1 MVDGMSD
8 MGTTELGAASTPEQA
23 RAAFRD
29 GLVRPTCGIAQG
41 YAQANLMILPKEQA
55 FDFLLFAQRNPKPCP
70 LLEVMEPGVTAL
82 VTAPGAD
89 IRTDVPLYRVWKRGE
104 LVAEVPDIREY
115 WRSDLVTFVIGC
127 SFTFEFPLMEAG
139 VPVRH
144 ITAGRNVP
152 MYDTSIEC
160 RSAGAFHST
169 MVVSMRGI
177 PSTQVADACR
187 ISGYYPSVHG
197 APVCVGDPS
206 AIGIDDIM
214 HPDYGDAPRVG
225 AGRCAGVLGVR
236 RDPAGRGD
244 GVQTGIRDHARAG
257 AHVHHQ
263 QTRFGIHGVRGSA
276 MSAVVAGSV
285 TGIDMNSD
293 MGESFGRWTLGDD
306 EALLDVVSSANVACG
321 FHAGD
326 PSVMLRTLSYAA
338 SRGVMV
344 GAHVAYRDLAGFGR
358 RYVDESPDELK
369 ADVMYQ
375 IAALE
380 GMARSVGA
388 QVRYVKPH
396 GALYNRIVRDES
408 QAAAVVEA
416 IRSVDASLA
425 ILTQPGAVVGRLA
438 AQAGLRVF
446 HEAFAD
452 RAYNVD
458 GTLVSR
464 RLPDAVIA
472 DPAEV
477 AARVLRMVCEHEV
490 VAIDGTVVPL
500 NADSVCVHGDSPS
513 AVAMARAVRAR
524 LESEGVAIRAF
535 AGDAAASAARD

>member
-1 MVDGMSD
+1 MAVQETDGR
-8 MGTTELGAASTPEQA
+8 Q
-23 RAAFRD
+23 
-29 GLVRPTCGIAQG
+29 
-41 YAQANLMILPKEQA
+41 
-55 FDFLLFAQRNPKPCP
+55 
-70 LLEVMEPGVTAL
+70 TA
-82 VTAPGAD
+82 
-89 IRTDVPLYRVWKRGE
+89 
-104 LVAEVPDIREY
+104 
-115 WRSDLVTFVIGC
+115 
-127 SFTFEFPLMEAG
+127 
-139 VPVRH
+139 
-144 ITAGRNVP
+144 
-152 MYDTSIEC
+152 
-160 RSAGAFHST
+160 
-169 MVVSMRGI
+169 MR
-177 PSTQVADACR
+177 
-187 ISGYYPSVHG
+187 
-197 APVCVGDPS
+197 
-206 AIGIDDIM
+206 
-214 HPDYGDAPRVG
+214 
-225 AGRCAGVLGVR
+225 
-236 RDPAGRGD
+236 
-244 GVQTGIRDHARAG
+244 
-257 AHVHHQ
+257 
-263 QTRFGIHGVRGSA
+263 
-276 MSAVVAGSV
+276 
-285 TGIDMNSD
+285 IDMNSD

-425 ILTQPGAVVGRLA
+425 ILTQPGAVSAAWRAGR
-438 AQAGLRVF
+438 
-446 HEAFAD
+446 AFVCSTRRSPD

-490 VAIDGTVVPL
+490 VAIDAPWCRSTPIP
-500 NADSVCVHGDSPS
+500 SVC
-513 AVAMARAVRAR
+513 MAIRPRLWRWRVRPRR

-535 AGDAAASAARD
+535 AGDAAASARGIKAVATCDS

>member
-1 MVDGMSD
+1 MAVQETDGR
-8 MGTTELGAASTPEQA
+8 Q
-23 RAAFRD
+23 
-29 GLVRPTCGIAQG
+29 
-41 YAQANLMILPKEQA
+41 
-55 FDFLLFAQRNPKPCP
+55 
-70 LLEVMEPGVTAL
+70 TA
-82 VTAPGAD
+82 
-89 IRTDVPLYRVWKRGE
+89 
-104 LVAEVPDIREY
+104 
-115 WRSDLVTFVIGC
+115 
-127 SFTFEFPLMEAG
+127 
-139 VPVRH
+139 
-144 ITAGRNVP
+144 
-152 MYDTSIEC
+152 
-160 RSAGAFHST
+160 
-169 MVVSMRGI
+169 MR
-177 PSTQVADACR
+177 
-187 ISGYYPSVHG
+187 
-197 APVCVGDPS
+197 
-206 AIGIDDIM
+206 
-214 HPDYGDAPRVG
+214 
-225 AGRCAGVLGVR
+225 
-236 RDPAGRGD
+236 
-244 GVQTGIRDHARAG
+244 
-257 AHVHHQ
+257 
-263 QTRFGIHGVRGSA
+263 
-276 MSAVVAGSV
+276 
-285 TGIDMNSD
+285 IDMNSD

-306 EALLDVVSSANVACG
+306 EALLDVVSSANGACG

-477 AARVLRMVCEHEV
+477 AARVLRMVCEHEWWQST
-490 VAIDGTVVPL
+490 APWCRSTPIP
-500 NADSVCVHGDSPS
+500 SVCMAIRPRLWRWRVPS
-513 AVAMARAVRAR
+513 APAWSRKALRYARSQATQPHRPRGIKAVATCD
-524 LESEGVAIRAF
+524 S
-535 AGDAAASAARD
+535 

>member
-1 MVDGMSD
+1 
-8 MGTTELGAASTPEQA
+8 
-23 RAAFRD
+23 
-29 GLVRPTCGIAQG
+29 
-41 YAQANLMILPKEQA
+41 
-55 FDFLLFAQRNPKPCP
+55 
-70 LLEVMEPGVTAL
+70 
-82 VTAPGAD
+82 
-89 IRTDVPLYRVWKRGE
+89 
-104 LVAEVPDIREY
+104 
-115 WRSDLVTFVIGC
+115 
-127 SFTFEFPLMEAG
+127 
-139 VPVRH
+139 
-144 ITAGRNVP
+144 
-152 MYDTSIEC
+152 
-160 RSAGAFHST
+160 
-169 MVVSMRGI
+169 
-177 PSTQVADACR
+177 
-187 ISGYYPSVHG
+187 
-197 APVCVGDPS
+197 
-206 AIGIDDIM
+206 
-214 HPDYGDAPRVG
+214 
-225 AGRCAGVLGVR
+225 
-236 RDPAGRGD
+236 
-244 GVQTGIRDHARAG
+244 
-257 AHVHHQ
+257 
-263 QTRFGIHGVRGSA
+263 

-408 QAAAVVEA
+408 QAAAVV
-416 IRSVDASLA
+416 
-425 ILTQPGAVVGRLA
+425 GRLA

-452 RAYNVD
+452 RAYNAD

>member
-1 MVDGMSD
+1 MAVQETDGK
-8 MGTTELGAASTPEQA
+8 Q
-23 RAAFRD
+23 
-29 GLVRPTCGIAQG
+29 
-41 YAQANLMILPKEQA
+41 
-55 FDFLLFAQRNPKPCP
+55 
-70 LLEVMEPGVTAL
+70 TA
-82 VTAPGAD
+82 
-89 IRTDVPLYRVWKRGE
+89 
-104 LVAEVPDIREY
+104 
-115 WRSDLVTFVIGC
+115 
-127 SFTFEFPLMEAG
+127 
-139 VPVRH
+139 
-144 ITAGRNVP
+144 
-152 MYDTSIEC
+152 
-160 RSAGAFHST
+160 
-169 MVVSMRGI
+169 MR
-177 PSTQVADACR
+177 
-187 ISGYYPSVHG
+187 
-197 APVCVGDPS
+197 
-206 AIGIDDIM
+206 
-214 HPDYGDAPRVG
+214 
-225 AGRCAGVLGVR
+225 
-236 RDPAGRGD
+236 
-244 GVQTGIRDHARAG
+244 
-257 AHVHHQ
+257 
-263 QTRFGIHGVRGSA
+263 
-276 MSAVVAGSV
+276 
-285 TGIDMNSD
+285 IDMNSD

-338 SRGVMV
+338 SREVMV

-396 GALYNRIVRDES
+396 GALYTRIVRDES
-408 QAAAVVEA
+408 QAA
-416 IRSVDASLA
+416 
-425 ILTQPGAVVGRLA
+425 AVVGRLA

-452 RAYNVD
+452 RAYNAD

-477 AARVLRMVCEHEV
+477 AVRVLRMVREHEV

>member
-206 AIGIDDIM
+206 AIGIDDIV
-214 HPDYGDAPRVG
+214 HPDYGDAP
-225 AGRCAGVLGVR
+225 VLE
-236 RDPAGRGD
+236 PGD
-244 GVQTGIRDHARAG
+244 VP
-257 AHVHHQ
+257 V
-263 QTRFGIHGVRGSA
+263 F
-276 MSAVVAGSV
+276 
-285 TGIDMNSD
+285 
-293 MGESFGRWTLGDD
+293 W
-306 EALLDVVSSANVACG
+306 ACG
-321 FHAGD
+321 VTPQAAVMASKPEFAITHAPGHMFIT
-326 PSVMLRTLSYAA
+326 ST
-338 SRGVMV
+338 
-344 GAHVAYRDLAGFGR
+344 RDLE
-358 RYVDESPDELK
+358 Y
-369 ADVMYQ
+369 
-375 IAALE
+375 
-380 GMARSVGA
+380 
-388 QVRYVKPH
+388 
-396 GALYNRIVRDES
+396 
-408 QAAAVVEA
+408 
-416 IRSVDASLA
+416 
-425 ILTQPGAVVGRLA
+425 
-438 AQAGLRVF
+438 
-446 HEAFAD
+446 
-452 RAYNVD
+452 
-458 GTLVSR
+458 
-464 RLPDAVIA
+464 
-472 DPAEV
+472 
-477 AARVLRMVCEHEV
+477 MV
-490 VAIDGTVVPL
+490 
-500 NADSVCVHGDSPS
+500 
-513 AVAMARAVRAR
+513 
-524 LESEGVAIRAF
+524 
-535 AGDAAASAARD
+535 